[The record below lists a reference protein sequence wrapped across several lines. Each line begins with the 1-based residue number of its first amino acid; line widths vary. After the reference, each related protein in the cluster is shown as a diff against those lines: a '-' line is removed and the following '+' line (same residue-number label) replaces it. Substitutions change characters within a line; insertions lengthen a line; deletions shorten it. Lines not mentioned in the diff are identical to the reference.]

1 MGGTSR
7 IIGAICAGLI
17 VLGLSGCAQR
27 YRTHGY
33 APTQADLEAIEVGLD
48 TRDTVRAI
56 IGDPVVTGVV
66 EDQAWFYV
74 KSEFLDYA
82 WRAPEETGRTVVGI
96 LFDERGRVANIETYG
111 IEDGQVV
118 ALSRRVS
125 DSGTTGVGLLQQ
137 IIGNVGNFNP
147 LAALGGDEG
156 I

>member
-7 IIGAICAGLI
+7 IIGAVCAGLV
-17 VLGLSGCAQR
+17 VLSLSGCAQR

-33 APTQADLEAIEVGLD
+33 APTQAELDSIEVGLD
-48 TRDTVRAI
+48 TRDTVRVI

-66 EDQAWFYV
+66 ADQAWFYV

-82 WRAPEETGRTVVGI
+82 WRAPQETGRTVVGI

-147 LAALGGDEG
+147 LGALGGDEG